1 MPEKKLYDWLY
12 SRTWLRQKCQYSLSL
27 ARPLG
32 ARCGPLFLQSGHSH
46 IAASSRAAACCFALS
61 LLGLMR
67 MESKNL
73 DESIGMSDYDNATAK
88 ASSLDIANIS
98 LLFAIDEARSRS
110 YCRRHGHRQRHYHK
124 QVARSFLAG
133 KPRRLGRITSA

>member
-32 ARCGPLFLQSGHSH
+32 ARCGPLLVQSGHSH
-46 IAASSRAAACCFALS
+46 ITASSRARACCFALS

-67 MESKNL
+67 MESKNF
-73 DESIGMSDYDNATAK
+73 DESIGMADYDNAMRK
-88 ASSLDIANIS
+88 ASSLDIAKPS
-98 LLFAIDEARSRS
+98 LLRQLTKRGASPIAAVMTVKDAI
-110 YCRRHGHRQRHYHK
+110 
-124 QVARSFLAG
+124 
-133 KPRRLGRITSA
+133 

>member
-12 SRTWLRQKCQYSLSL
+12 SRTWFRQKCQYSLSL

-46 IAASSRAAACCFALS
+46 MAASSRACACCFALS
-61 LLGLMR
+61 LFGLMR

-73 DESIGMSDYDNATAK
+73 DESIGMADYDNATRK
-88 ASSLDIANIS
+88 ASSLDIAKPHS
-98 LLFAIDEARSRS
+98 RFARLTK
-110 YCRRHGHRQRHYHK
+110 HGH
-124 QVARSFLAG
+124 
-133 KPRRLGRITSA
+133 GRNA

>member
-1 MPEKKLYDWLY
+1 MAWKKVYDWLY

-46 IAASSRAAACCFALS
+46 IAEASRACACCFALS

-67 MESKNL
+67 MESKNF
-73 DESIGMSDYDNATAK
+73 DESIGMANFDYATRK
-88 ASSLDIANIS
+88 ASSLDIANTPT
-98 LLFAIDEARSRS
+98 LDAPLTR
-110 YCRRHGHRQRHYHK
+110 G
-124 QVARSFLAG
+124 G
-133 KPRRLGRITSA
+133 PGRIAAAMSTKDLITNK

>member
-46 IAASSRAAACCFALS
+46 IADSSRACACCFAVS
-61 LLGLMR
+61 LLGLIR
-67 MESKNL
+67 MESKNF
-73 DESIGMSDYDNATAK
+73 DESIGMADYDNAMRK
-88 ASSLDIANIS
+88 ASSLDIAKPSSPIC
-98 LLFAIDEARSRS
+98 AVDETRSRT
-110 YCRRHGHRQRHYHK
+110 YCRGHEHPINRQAHYHQ
-124 QVARSFLAG
+124 QVARSFHA
-133 KPRRLGRITSA
+133 

>member
-46 IAASSRAAACCFALS
+46 ITASSRARACCFALS

-67 MESKNL
+67 ILSKNF
-73 DESIGMSDYDNATAK
+73 DESIAMADYDNAMRN
-88 ASSLDIANIS
+88 ASSLDIAITFH
-98 LLFAIDEARSRS
+98 LLLRPRSKFTLAVNAR
-110 YCRRHGHRQRHYHK
+110 YPTIYTLQ
-124 QVARSFLAG
+124 
-133 KPRRLGRITSA
+133 